1 MNNLHFIYENDTLN
15 LKQKRMKK
23 ALVIGAS
30 SGIGL
35 ELARVLAEND
45 YMVGVT
51 GRRENL
57 LKELSAEKTGSYV
70 VQSFDLKDMETIES
84 NLNEITAKLG
94 ELDLVVISA

>member
-35 ELARVLAEND
+35 ELPRVLAEND
-45 YMVGVT
+45 YMVGET
-51 GRRENL
+51 GKKENL
-57 LKELSAEKTGSYV
+57 LKELFAE
-70 VQSFDLKDMETIES
+70 
-84 NLNEITAKLG
+84 
-94 ELDLVVISA
+94 

>member
-1 MNNLHFIYENDTLN
+1 
-15 LKQKRMKK
+15 MKK

-57 LKELSAEKTGSYV
+57 LKELSA
-70 VQSFDLKDMETIES
+70 
-84 NLNEITAKLG
+84 
-94 ELDLVVISA
+94 